1 MQSRMKNSDN
11 TNSIGKNETLNL
23 TIEYLIAKY
32 DHFGFRQI
40 EASTA
45 GALED
50 KEDSD
55 PPWSCLKFIT
65 VSRLFVETNII

>member
-1 MQSRMKNSDN
+1 MKNSDN
-11 TNSIGKNETLNL
+11 TKSIGKNETLNL

-32 DHFGFRQI
+32 HHFESRQI
-40 EASTA
+40 LA
-45 GALED
+45 GRVAALED

>member
-1 MQSRMKNSDN
+1 MVLV
-11 TNSIGKNETLNL
+11 KNETLNL
-23 TIEYLIAKY
+23 AVEYLIAKY
-32 DHFGFRQI
+32 DHFGFSQI
-40 EASTA
+40 EASRA

-65 VSRLFVETNII
+65 VSRLFVETNIV

>member
-1 MQSRMKNSDN
+1 MKNCNN

-23 TIEYLIAKY
+23 TIEYFIAKY
-32 DHFGFRQI
+32 DHFGFRQN
-40 EASTA
+40 EASRA

-65 VSRLFVETNII
+65 VSRIFAETNIF

>member
-1 MQSRMKNSDN
+1 MKPRIKNCN
-11 TNSIGKNETLNL
+11 NFNGIVKNEALNL

-32 DHFGFRQI
+32 DHFESRQI
-40 EASTA
+40 LA
-45 GALED
+45 GRVAALED

>member
-1 MQSRMKNSDN
+1 MKNCNN

-32 DHFGFRQI
+32 DHFGFRQN
-40 EASTA
+40 EASRA

-65 VSRLFVETNII
+65 VSRIFAETNIF

>member
-1 MQSRMKNSDN
+1 MKNSDN

-23 TIEYLIAKY
+23 TIEYLIAKH
-32 DHFGFRQI
+32 DHFGFGQI
-40 EASTA
+40 EASRA

-65 VSRLFVETNII
+65 VSRLFVETNIF